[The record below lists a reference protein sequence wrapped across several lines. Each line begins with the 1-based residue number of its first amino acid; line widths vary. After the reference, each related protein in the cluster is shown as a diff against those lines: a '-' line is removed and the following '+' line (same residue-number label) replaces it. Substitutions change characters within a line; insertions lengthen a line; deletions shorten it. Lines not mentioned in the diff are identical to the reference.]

1 MSTPN
6 PVKSGD
12 VVALL
17 SGGPPMTV
25 DFVFDPFETG
35 KFQAKCKWFD
45 DNGAFYEQAFY
56 LSSLRHVPE
65 S

>member
-1 MSTPN
+1 
-6 PVKSGD
+6 
-12 VVALL
+12 
-17 SGGPPMTV
+17 MTV